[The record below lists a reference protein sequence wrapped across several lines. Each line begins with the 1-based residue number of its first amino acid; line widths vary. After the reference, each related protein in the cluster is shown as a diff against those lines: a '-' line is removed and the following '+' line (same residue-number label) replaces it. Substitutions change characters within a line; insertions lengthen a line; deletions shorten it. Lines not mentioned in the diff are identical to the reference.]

1 MPPWLPEPGYGHF
14 AGEQRL
20 TDEQV
25 RTIQE
30 WVTQGAPEG
39 TASGLPAAPKV
50 SGNWELGKPDL
61 ILELPR
67 PYVLPATG
75 DRGRDVFRNFIVRVP
90 VETKRYVRAIELRP
104 SNPGIFH
111 HAKMLVDR
119 QGGSR
124 RRETELAWGLR
135 AWISRSSPRA
145 SIPTATSFPGSPAPH
160 PFPEPTIWPGV
171 PIPERTLF

>member
-39 TASGLPAAPKV
+39 TARGLPAAPKF

-67 PYVLPATG
+67 PYVFPATG
-75 DRGRDVFRNFIVRVP
+75 DKGRDVFRNFIVRVP
-90 VETKRYVRAIELRP
+90 VETTRYVRAIELRP
-104 SNPGIFH
+104 SNPRIFH
-111 HAKMLVDR
+111 HANMLVDR
-119 QGGSR
+119 QGASR
-124 RRETELAWGLR
+124 RRETEPGMGFEGMDLQIESESSFGLR
-135 AWISRSSPRA
+135 TMSQKVTFLGRWNSQRA
-145 SIPTATSFPGSPAPH
+145 KSC
-160 PFPEPTIWPGV
+160 
-171 PIPERTLF
+171 L